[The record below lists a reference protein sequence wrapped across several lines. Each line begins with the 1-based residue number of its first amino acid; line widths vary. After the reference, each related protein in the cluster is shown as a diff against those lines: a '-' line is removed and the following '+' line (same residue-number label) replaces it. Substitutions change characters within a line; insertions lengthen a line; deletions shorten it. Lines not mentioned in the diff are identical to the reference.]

1 MNNKKNNLKT
11 NKQNFFDLDPNIICL
26 SAEKH
31 GYVPTGEIQQL
42 NSIENRVFDI
52 KLEPDSEFAH
62 QLAGHQADTR
72 DSKSSLITSVKP
84 SIIAKF
90 YRPERWSELTIQDEH
105 NFELELQN
113 EDLKV
118 AVPYVLKNK
127 KTIDYFENIPYAFFE
142 KIRGRLI
149 QEFRPSHFKQIG
161 RWLAQLHNIGEAKIA
176 LNRNEFGPTA
186 ENKWD
191 ALDQLRSVISP
202 EVQSEYNKNAEILFN
217 DLDDRLS
224 DLNYL
229 RIHGDLHR
237 GNILE
242 SPQGLV
248 VVDFDDFLNGP
259 AVQDFWM
266 LFQEE
271 NYAETDEFENFVSGY
286 EELRLFPFDDLMLIP
301 LLRAYR
307 LVSYSAWIHK
317 RWSDPSF
324 PRLFPQFESY
334 NYWAEQNEELKRLIR
349 S

>member
-1 MNNKKNNLKT
+1 MKS

-31 GYVPTGEIQQL
+31 GFIPTGEIQQL

-52 KLEPDSEFAH
+52 KLETEGS
-62 QLAGHQADTR
+62 T
-72 DSKSSLITSVKP
+72 SLIIPART

-90 YRPERWSELTIQDEH
+90 YRPERWSAETILDEH
-105 NFELELQN
+105 NFEIELDA
-113 EDLKV
+113 ETLKV
-118 AVPYVLKNK
+118 AAPIVLMNNK
-127 KTIDYFENIPYAFFE
+127 TVDYFENIPYAFFE
-142 KIRGRLI
+142 KVRGRLI
-149 QEFRPSHFKQIG
+149 QEFLPSHFKQIG
-161 RWLAQLHNIGEAKIA
+161 RWLAQLHNIGEAKVA
-176 LNRNEFGPTA
+176 MNRFEFGPTT
-186 ENKWD
+186 ENKWE
-191 ALDQLRSVISP
+191 ALDQMRSSIAP
-202 EVQSEYNKNAEILFN
+202 EVQTEYLKNAQYLFD
-217 DLDDRLS
+217 DLDDRLQ
-224 DLNYL
+224 DYNYL

-242 SPQGLV
+242 SPEGLV

-271 NYAETDEFENFVSGY
+271 NYAETDEYENFVSGY
-286 EELRLFPFDDLMLIP
+286 EELRLFPFDELMLIP

-324 PRLFPQFESY
+324 PRLFPQFETY
-334 NYWAEQNEELKRLIR
+334 NYWAEQNEALKRLIQTI
-349 S
+349 

>member
-1 MNNKKNNLKT
+1 LKT

-31 GYVPTGEIQQL
+31 GFVPTGEIQQL

-52 KLEPDSEFAH
+52 KLEPDSDFG
-62 QLAGHQADTR
+62 QLLANQSIER
-72 DSKSSLITSVKP
+72 LSNSSGGSSAVNLIKP

-105 NFELELQN
+105 NFEIELHN
-113 EDLKV
+113 ESLKV
-118 AVPYVLKNK
+118 GVPYTLKNN
-127 KTIDYFENIPYAFFE
+127 KTIDYFENIPFAFFE

-149 QEFRPSHFKQIG
+149 QEFMPSHFKQIG
-161 RWLAQLHNIGEAKIA
+161 RWLAQLHNIGEAKVA
-176 LNRNEFGPTA
+176 MNRNEFGPTS
-186 ENKWD
+186 ENKWE
-191 ALDQLRSVISP
+191 ALDQMRSVISL
-202 EVQSEYNKNAEILFN
+202 EVQTEYYKNAEILFK
-217 DLDDRLS
+217 DLDDRLA

-242 SPQGLV
+242 SPEGLV

-271 NYAETDEFENFVSGY
+271 NYAEADEFENFVSGY
-286 EELRLFPFDDLMLIP
+286 EELRLFPFDDLILIP

-324 PRLFPQFESY
+324 PRLFPQFETY
-334 NYWAEQNEELKRLIR
+334 NYWAEQNEELKRLIHL
-349 S
+349 